1 MLAAW
6 LAPIGGALLLLLAV
20 FQVLLGKRV
29 IRFKGKLH
37 MQVHRWTAY
46 SMIAL
51 AVVHGL
57 YATHIFLAWP
67 F

>member
-6 LAPIGGALLLLLAV
+6 LAPIGGALLLLLVV

-29 IRFKGKLH
+29 IRFKGKLQ

-46 SMIAL
+46 SMIVL